1 MLVSSVPQLEVK
13 SHISKWCRYESCME
27 HFFLFSSPLLTL
39 QCVYV
44 TIAFVPA
51 HPGIHWMLLL
61 KYLEQLESTLR
72 ELSIFHLWPNTPLV
86 LPNAEND
93 VIVLRSRKLASSMV
107 PTSFPLPHSQP
118 IAYSLVHNVS
128 SFPCNLL
135 RPNYLLSGTQWYFLS
150 WSCLHSPWQTDPITP
165 FWSLGMPPP
174 IALVKDCK
182 LWHFIKKFMMSL
194 NFLFLFCCVPPHCCP
209 EQLLWISCL
218 PFRKL
223 PVLFSLDPNLMPLFW
238 NPYSFSPSWT
248 SST

>member
-93 VIVLRSRKLASSMV
+93 VIVLRSPKLASSMV
-107 PTSFPLPHSQP
+107 PTSFPLPPP
-118 IAYSLVHNVS
+118 IASQSHTLWYTM
-128 SFPCNLL
+128 
-135 RPNYLLSGTQWYFLS
+135 YLLSPATCSGPIIFFQGPNGTFLAG
-150 WSCLHSPWQTDPITP
+150 LAFILLD
-165 FWSLGMPPP
+165 
-174 IALVKDCK
+174 K
-182 LWHFIKKFMMSL
+182 LIL
-194 NFLFLFCCVPPHCCP
+194 
-209 EQLLWISCL
+209 
-218 PFRKL
+218 
-223 PVLFSLDPNLMPLFW
+223 
-238 NPYSFSPSWT
+238 
-248 SST
+248 